1 LPLFNPDDLW
11 ERMAILPQFLLHSF
25 LALMLKFSIHEFYHG
40 EEVEAASLYNRLAA
54 DATMRLA
61 FDGAPRL
68 EVIQSLCLLTLRN
81 IAGMWI

>member
-1 LPLFNPDDLW
+1 
-11 ERMAILPQFLLHSF
+11 MAILPQFLLHSF